1 MSHIP
6 EEIDENIQNELS
18 TIDKNKL
25 VELWHLYEEYYTDLL
40 NYVPDKHTQSISL
53 QEHAEKKFDTYIV
66 ELANSYMSKEQI
78 ETDIDNET
86 KKFRVIKMMLAI
98 RENRLEEVRQLYH
111 LDNSLIF
118 EKDKEK
124 DTPILKACRICN
136 AQEIV
141 NFLLEKGAGIE
152 DLDSIRQT
160 PLIVASQHGCKD
172 IVQKLLDAG
181 ANVHHKAE
189 YSRNALITATEEG
202 DVEIVKMLLSAG
214 ADPKEVND
222 VDETPQMI
230 ALRIHRGKPT
240 QLSKLFEGGKRKRR
254 TKSKKRRN
262 KGKTRN
268 DVKRKQHNV

>member
-1 MSHIP
+1 MSNIP

-118 EKDKEK
+118 EKDREK
-124 DTPILKACRICN
+124 DTPILKACRECN
-136 AQEIV
+136 ARECV
-141 NFLLEKGAGIE
+141 DFLLEKGAGIE

-172 IVQKLLDAG
+172 IVEKLLAAG

-189 YSRNALITATEEG
+189 FSRNALITATEEG
-202 DVEIVKMLLSAG
+202 DVEIVRILLAAG

-230 ALRIHRGKPT
+230 ALRIHRGKST
-240 QLSKLFEGGKRKRR
+240 NLSKLFEGGTKRKRKRKRR
-254 TKSKKRRN
+254 RSI
-262 KGKTRN
+262 
-268 DVKRKQHNV
+268 KRKRHNV